1 MDTRKIEELTFICTT
16 DGKTPFFKDL
26 TQIKDED
33 NGNIYG
39 LVSPITHATR
49 DIWSAHAVRLGD
61 EVLLDVQRRMPTL
74 ASMSLDEL
82 RERIY
87 VDHPM
92 STRVLDIYTASF
104 QDGAEAL
111 VLAQA
116 FFDALC
122 EVFTAKTN
130 VDTPVM
136 VSIPALLE

>member
-61 EVLLDVQRRMPTL
+61 EITGHYSTPLYSITWE
-74 ASMSLDEL
+74 AEEL
-82 RERIY
+82 E
-87 VDHPM
+87 
-92 STRVLDIYTASF
+92 DIEPEYYENI
-104 QDGAEAL
+104 QDL
-111 VLAQA
+111 H
-116 FFDALC
+116 
-122 EVFTAKTN
+122 
-130 VDTPVM
+130 DTYN
-136 VSIPALLE
+136 IINGN